1 MKNERKLEKKVRMN
15 NTGIIILLLVRR
27 DVFLIKSILEFEH
40 FFFNCSIGDLQYSVS
55 GIQKSD
61 SVIYIIYIVFHII
74 FHYRLLE
81 DNVIACVIQ

>member
-1 MKNERKLEKKVRMN
+1 M
-15 NTGIIILLLVRR
+15 GILKFKHFFLIAVQEIYNILL
-27 DVFLIKSILEFEH
+27 
-40 FFFNCSIGDLQYSVS
+40 VS

-81 DNVIACVIQ
+81 DNVIACIIQ